1 MPSALLDRLER
12 YYDQVPRS
20 AARVETLGPFTLFV
34 KQGGGFPYYG
44 RPSLGAPT
52 FTTQDVDRVRER
64 QRQLDIPESFEWVAE
79 TTPGLAAAIEASGLS
94 VHRHPLLVL
103 ERPLSVGGVEGIT
116 VRLLSADDHD
126 LARVSAV
133 GKLAFGSPGTALG
146 DVGIEALQS
155 AMPDSVEFQRE
166 RLRSG
171 RMVTA
176 AAFTRAGDPVALG
189 SHQPVDAV
197 SEIVG
202 VGTLPA
208 YRRRGIGA
216 ALTALL
222 IEDALRR
229 VETVFLSA
237 GDDDVARMYERV
249 GFRRVATA
257 CIAEP

>member
-20 AARVETLGPFTLFV
+20 AARVETLGPFTLFM
-34 KQGGGFPYYG
+34 KQGGGFPYYA

-79 TTPGLAAAIEASGLS
+79 TTPDLAAAIEASGLS

-103 ERPLSVGGVEGIT
+103 ERPLPVGGVEGIT

-155 AMPDSVEFQRE
+155 AMPDSSAKSSELARCRPIV
-166 RLRSG
+166 
-171 RMVTA
+171 A
-176 AAFTRAGDPVALG
+176 AASA
-189 SHQPVDAV
+189 
-197 SEIVG
+197 
-202 VGTLPA
+202 
-208 YRRRGIGA
+208 RR
-216 ALTALL
+216 
-222 IEDALRR
+222 
-229 VETVFLSA
+229 
-237 GDDDVARMYERV
+237 
-249 GFRRVATA
+249 
-257 CIAEP
+257 